1 MPTAFVAS
9 NWREHTAWASRSWS
23 SWPKCA
29 PTVHE
34 RGRGTTSLH
43 PPTTN
48 STAQRTRCVPH
59 YAPVTLQKKISG
71 TFRAPTGFS
80 MKRRTKARTQ
90 ASTSI
95 LLGLQSC
102 HKWAMQTFLYYRPS
116 SSAIIRLL
124 ETQFES
130 GIFDCNILL
139 TIVTKLLMLLIF

>member
-1 MPTAFVAS
+1 MGVTFLEQLTKMRPNCA
-9 NWREHTAWASRSWS
+9 RAWTWHNQL
-23 SWPKCA
+23 A
-29 PTVHE
+29 PANNEQH
-34 RGRGTTSLH
+34 
-43 PPTTN
+43 
-48 STAQRTRCVPH
+48 STAHALCPPLCSCYITE
-59 YAPVTLQKKISG
+59 KISG

-124 ETQFES
+124 GKPNSNLGSLTVTFYLLLFLNYILFN
-130 GIFDCNILL
+130 IFI
-139 TIVTKLLMLLIF
+139 